1 LQINF
6 TDNFSARIGKQQVS
20 WSEADALSGI
30 EVTNPA
36 DILWHGVYGAES
48 AEDVGTNLRMVK
60 LNCIL
65 RDFFG
70 GERRGGRF
78 FGENHRRARLRFKTA
93 AAFAFPA

>member
-36 DILWHGVYGAES
+36 DILARC
-48 AEDVGTNLRMVK
+48 LR
-60 LNCIL
+60 
-65 RDFFG
+65 R
-70 GERRGGRF
+70 
-78 FGENHRRARLRFKTA
+78 
-93 AAFAFPA
+93 